1 MIRDELTMADV
12 DAVSRADLVVLQ
24 PLRPDEA
31 ALAGTALG
39 LGDSAEW
46 LTRIR
51 DDMVA
56 CGQPAG
62 AALGA
67 TLGHPDRGAA
77 GRPAHPLLTP
87 PAPLRPLVTERT
99 AIFANVV
106 LPSTCPDVAPS
117 SA

>member
-1 MIRDELTMADV
+1 MVRDELTPADI

-51 DDMVA
+51 GDMV
-56 CGQPAG
+56 GVVNRR
-62 AALGA
+62 ALRWALLSA
-67 TLGHPDRGAA
+67 TPIEVQLIG
-77 GRPAHPLLTP
+77 P
-87 PAPLRPLVTERT
+87 PTR
-99 AIFANVV
+99 N
-106 LPSTCPDVAPS
+106 
-117 SA
+117 